1 VGTTIVLARHGE
13 TDWNRERRFQG
24 RADIPLNDA
33 GRAQARELAE
43 RLRSD
48 SVSVLY
54 TSPLRRAAETA
65 RIVGERLRLPVRA
78 SEPLSEIDVGSWQ
91 GLTVDEVR
99 ARFPEA
105 AWVSWSAGWEGGESY
120 EELDRRVVAALH
132 ELAALHAGER
142 VAVVTHGGPMR
153 AAIAASLGLSFET
166 ARPLLPSLANGE
178 IVRLA
183 VRNGALQQVD

>member
-1 VGTTIVLARHGE
+1 VSTTIVLARHGE

-48 SVSVLY
+48 SVSALY

-65 RIVGERLRLPVRA
+65 RIVGERLDLPVRV

-91 GLTVDEVR
+91 GLTIDEVR

-105 AWVSWSAGWEGGESY
+105 TRVSWSAGWEGGESY
-120 EELDRRVVAALH
+120 EELDRRVAAALL
-132 ELAALHAGER
+132 ELAALHVRER
-142 VAVVTHGGPMR
+142 FAVVTHGGPIR
-153 AAIAASLGLSFET
+153 AAIAASLGLSFEV

-178 IVRLA
+178 IVRLTA
-183 VRNGALQQVD
+183 RNGFLQRVD